1 MCFYCKGSFS
11 VLHPIVF
18 FPAKTFSSMWTVINE
33 AEICIKWTGCLITHY
48 VIMWYITV
56 ITWTEY
62 FLSREKLNAVCD
74 RNASQNNPNL
84 SVWEHK
90 TVNLYKNLLLVL
102 DTLGLVV
109 STQPKVDLCLY
120 PSYSYLLHY
129 EYNYTN

>member
-1 MCFYCKGSFS
+1 MHKMDRMFDYKLCDN
-11 VLHPIVF
+11 
-18 FPAKTFSSMWTVINE
+18 VIY
-33 AEICIKWTGCLITHY
+33 H
-48 VIMWYITV
+48 V

-109 STQPKVDLCLY
+109 STQPKVDLVHI
-120 PSYSYLLHY
+120 HY
-129 EYNYTN
+129 THVYCITSIVTYTN

>member
-1 MCFYCKGSFS
+1 MDRMFDYKLCDN
-11 VLHPIVF
+11 
-18 FPAKTFSSMWTVINE
+18 VIY
-33 AEICIKWTGCLITHY
+33 H
-48 VIMWYITV
+48 V

-90 TVNLYKNLLLVL
+90 TVNLYKILLLAL

-109 STQPKVDLCLY
+109 STQPKVDLCLIHHTHIY
-120 PSYSYLLHY
+120 CIMNIIIQINCYVSNDNVFVSLILRKK
-129 EYNYTN
+129 